1 MRPSFNWIYGACNVG
16 ADEFGIAEGVEEAV
30 MEDEVIAEGV
40 DSGDGGEFSIGEIEA
55 GAEGIAEG
63 GGGGLEEVGE
73 EVASGGEVAGTK
85 SVHKNIFY
93 AERLFGGG
101 EGQERRRD

>member
-30 MEDEVIAEGV
+30 VEDEVIAEGV

-55 GAEGIAEG
+55 GEEGVPAVVDDLPEG
-63 GGGGLEEVGE
+63 GGAGAAGLVD
-73 EVASGGEVAGTK
+73 VAGTK
-85 SVHKNIFY
+85 SVHNNIFH
-93 AERLFGGG
+93 AE
-101 EGQERRRD
+101 

>member
-30 MEDEVIAEGV
+30 MEEFDGGGEVFGGHAAEADLGVEESVGGEDVEVEDEVIAEGV

-55 GAEGIAEG
+55 GAEG
-63 GGGGLEEVGE
+63 
-73 EVASGGEVAGTK
+73 
-85 SVHKNIFY
+85 
-93 AERLFGGG
+93 
-101 EGQERRRD
+101 QERRRGCTER